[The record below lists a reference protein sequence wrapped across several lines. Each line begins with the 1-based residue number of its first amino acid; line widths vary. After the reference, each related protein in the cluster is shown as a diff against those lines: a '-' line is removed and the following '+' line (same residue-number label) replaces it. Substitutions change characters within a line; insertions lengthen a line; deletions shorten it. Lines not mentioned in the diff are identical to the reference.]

1 MGVEQHAQ
9 KSRPKP
15 REEAPALLDRDSCAD
30 IYSSA
35 KRRREGKEN
44 LKILYKMIYQQQ
56 NIEGARRLNTHL
68 DNSAGKRWLL
78 QHLGGRAARTRC
90 DII

>member
-15 REEAPALLDRDSCAD
+15 REEAPALLDRDSCA
-30 IYSSA
+30 IYIA
-35 KRRREGKEN
+35 VRKEDEREKEN